1 MMNIQAYALVID
13 FLVTLAVGLAVILR
27 SKRTGA
33 GSLSILYLSIS
44 AWSVCILLYKNLK
57 FQGGDREVL
66 YSSLLAGIFLFSTLA
81 ATALLTFTL
90 TKTNRG
96 FLINPASL
104 ALLGVMPILTQV
116 LFWTTPWRG
125 IFFGEQ
131 IIHIIFTATLWGKV
145 NTLYLLCLVGASV
158 LFSLDHFL
166 QRLSLQRSQFGII
179 FISSL
184 FPLIVLSLALLG
196 ISPFTDLVCPPLG
209 FTAAAMGM
217 TYALFDRRS
226 GRVSAGEF
234 NRETVVEG
242 MDDGWMVLD
251 PENNIVDMNPAAG
264 RITGLVRDVVI
275 GQPIGSVLGD
285 LPNLGQTFNG
295 SQDLDVKRS
304 VKSEEGWRY
313 LNIRSSALM
322 DRDHQQFGRLIVWR
336 DITDGKLA
344 NDARQRARDE
354 MFVLTTEI
362 SSAAS
367 STLNLDDFLLES
379 IYHIIYP
386 FRSQVVG
393 IFLLDER
400 TKKGEQPRLFLASHF
415 GFPADAV
422 NDLSLISS
430 DSSIFDWAYKNRQP
444 IQIDEAGDDRLP
456 MVIRDMDL
464 ACLVIIPLITQ
475 AGDESKIIGFISLG
489 RKEKPVFSQDEI
501 VRLTTISDQ
510 IASLIDSDR
519 RRKVAIAL
527 SERQRL
533 MRDLHDSVSQKLY
546 GLVTTTEAA
555 QAALEAGQTVIPTE
569 VLAKIGESARQA
581 VKEMRLFLYQ
591 MQPIDVDKDGLIS
604 VLHHR
609 LAAVEGRADI
619 KARLLADDEI
629 AISKD
634 KEIALYYIAQEAL
647 NNVLRHAKAKSI
659 TVTLKQGRKNVILEI
674 RDDGCGFDQKKVD
687 RGGLG
692 LRNIRER
699 TSQVNGILKISSKPN
714 EGTTIVVT
722 VRKDPSVKPIKRRR

>member
-1 MMNIQAYALVID
+1 MNIQAYALAID
-13 FLVTLAVGLAVILR
+13 FLVALAAGLAVIWR
-27 SKRTGA
+27 SKRPGA

-44 AWSVCILLYKNLK
+44 AWSICILLYENLK
-57 FQGGDREVL
+57 FQGGDQEIL

-90 TKTNRG
+90 SKTNRG
-96 FLINPASL
+96 NWINPASL

-131 IIHIIFTATLWGKV
+131 IIHFLFTATLWGKV

-158 LFSLDHFL
+158 LFALDHFL
-166 QRLSLQRSQFGII
+166 QRLPWQRSQSGII

-184 FPLIVLSLALLG
+184 FPLIILILALLG
-196 ISPFTDLVCPPLG
+196 ISPFTDLVCSPLG
-209 FTAAAMGM
+209 FTAAALGM
-217 TYALFDRRS
+217 TYALFDRRP
-226 GRVSAGEF
+226 GRVSSGEF
-234 NRETVVEG
+234 NREMVVEG

-251 PENNIVDMNPAAG
+251 PENNIVDINPGAE
-264 RITGLVRDVVI
+264 RITGLVRDKVI
-275 GQPIGSVLGD
+275 GQPVASVLGD

-322 DRDHQQFGRLIVWR
+322 DRDHRQFGRLVVWR

-344 NDARQRARDE
+344 NDARQRTRDE

-367 STLNLDDFLLES
+367 STLNLNDFLLES

-430 DSSIFDWAYKNRQP
+430 DSPIFDWAYKNRQP

-456 MVIRDMDL
+456 MVMREMAL
-464 ACLVIIPLITQ
+464 ASLVIIPLITQ
-475 AGDESKIIGFISLG
+475 AGEESRIIGFISLG

-510 IASLIDSDR
+510 MATLIDSDR
-519 RRKVAIAL
+519 RRKLAIAL

-619 KARLLADDEI
+619 KARLLADEEI
-629 AISKD
+629 TISKD

-674 RDDGCGFDQKKVD
+674 QDDGCGFDQKKVD

>member
-1 MMNIQAYALVID
+1 LV
-13 FLVTLAVGLAVILR
+13 
-27 SKRTGA
+27 
-33 GSLSILYLSIS
+33 
-44 AWSVCILLYKNLK
+44 
-57 FQGGDREVL
+57 
-66 YSSLLAGIFLFSTLA
+66 
-81 ATALLTFTL
+81 
-90 TKTNRG
+90 
-96 FLINPASL
+96 
-104 ALLGVMPILTQV
+104 
-116 LFWTTPWRG
+116 
-125 IFFGEQ
+125 
-131 IIHIIFTATLWGKV
+131 
-145 NTLYLLCLVGASV
+145 
-158 LFSLDHFL
+158 
-166 QRLSLQRSQFGII
+166 
-179 FISSL
+179 
-184 FPLIVLSLALLG
+184 
-196 ISPFTDLVCPPLG
+196 
-209 FTAAAMGM
+209 
-217 TYALFDRRS
+217 
-226 GRVSAGEF
+226 
-234 NRETVVEG
+234 
-242 MDDGWMVLD
+242 
-251 PENNIVDMNPAAG
+251 
-264 RITGLVRDVVI
+264 
-275 GQPIGSVLGD
+275 
-285 LPNLGQTFNG
+285 
-295 SQDLDVKRS
+295 
-304 VKSEEGWRY
+304 
-313 LNIRSSALM
+313 
-322 DRDHQQFGRLIVWR
+322 VWR

-430 DSSIFDWAYKNRQP
+430 DSPMFDWTYKNRQP
-444 IQIDEAGDDRLP
+444 IQIDKAGDDRLP
-456 MVIRDMDL
+456 MVIQDMEL

-501 VRLTTISDQ
+501 VRLTTITDQ

-722 VRKDPSVKPIKRRR
+722 VRKDPTVKPIKRRR